1 MILYSDLLASIR
13 DYKIAEILE
22 DEDPENNVNLQAA
35 MDEAESIVIDYLYSR
50 YNTETIFGQVGS
62 DRSNTVLG
70 WLRAITLY
78 KLYERIPDELLPE
91 RIVSNY
97 EEALKQIGYVSE
109 GRREINLPRR
119 VTPTGEKTTKFR
131 GGGDKRREYR

>member
-1 MILYSDLLASIR
+1 MILYSDLLASIK

-22 DEDPENNVNLQAA
+22 DTDPENNVNLQAA
-35 MDEAESIVIDYLYSR
+35 MAEAESIVIDFLYAR
-50 YNTETIFGQVGS
+50 YNTEVIFNQTGT

-91 RIVSNY
+91 RIVLNY
-97 EEALKQIGYVSE
+97 EETMKIIGYVSE
-109 GRREINLPRR
+109 GRRDINLPRR
-119 VTPTGEKTTKFR
+119 VNQEGVKTTKFR
-131 GGGDKRREYR
+131 GSGDKPRSYR